1 MTTNLY
7 LRRCFM
13 FQSRQCLLPQNFT
26 IPRIYV
32 IITNHFLV
40 VHLHFCGSLKK
51 KYVKIKLLTRKQN
64 SFHSSTLTTARD
76 SFFEVLWMSFA
87 ILTFHLGEHVNR
99 NLYISNQFGFL
110 KHTHHIV
117 REQSTV
123 HTCIS
128 LPMFSRML
136 LVHCIEPLRFVVNLS
151 LTNRINLRIARV
163 WLPDYCIIAT
173 SIDVSRWL

>member
-13 FQSRQCLLPQNFT
+13 FQSRQCRLPQNFT

-99 NLYISNQFGFL
+99 NLYISNQFGFVDKFKRVDVL
-110 KHTHHIV
+110 FAV
-117 REQSTV
+117 WSTRIILYESKV
-123 HTCIS
+123 QCTLAYHYLCSVECYSCIALS
-128 LPMFSRML
+128 
-136 LVHCIEPLRFVVNLS
+136 RFVS
-151 LTNRINLRIARV
+151 LWIYR
-163 WLPDYCIIAT
+163 
-173 SIDVSRWL
+173 

>member
-76 SFFEVLWMSFA
+76 SFFEVSWMSFA

-99 NLYISNQFGFL
+99 NLYISNQFGFVNKFKRVDVL
-110 KHTHHIV
+110 FAV
-117 REQSTV
+117 WSTRIILYESKV
-123 HTCIS
+123 QCTLAYHYLCSVECYSCIALS
-128 LPMFSRML
+128 
-136 LVHCIEPLRFVVNLS
+136 RFVS
-151 LTNRINLRIARV
+151 LWIYR
-163 WLPDYCIIAT
+163 
-173 SIDVSRWL
+173 

>member
-99 NLYISNQFGFL
+99 NLYISNQFGFVDKFKRVDVL
-110 KHTHHIV
+110 FAV
-117 REQSTV
+117 WSTRIILYESKV
-123 HTCIS
+123 QCTLAYHYLCSVECYSCIALS
-128 LPMFSRML
+128 
-136 LVHCIEPLRFVVNLS
+136 RFVS
-151 LTNRINLRIARV
+151 LWIYR
-163 WLPDYCIIAT
+163 
-173 SIDVSRWL
+173 

>member
-99 NLYISNQFGFL
+99 NLYISNQFGFVDKFKRVDVL
-110 KHTHHIV
+110 FAV
-117 REQSTV
+117 WSTRIILYESKV
-123 HTCIS
+123 QCTLAYHYLCSVECYSCTALS
-128 LPMFSRML
+128 
-136 LVHCIEPLRFVVNLS
+136 RFVS
-151 LTNRINLRIARV
+151 LWIYR
-163 WLPDYCIIAT
+163 
-173 SIDVSRWL
+173 

>member
-99 NLYISNQFGFL
+99 NLYISNQFGFVNKFKRVDVL
-110 KHTHHIV
+110 FAV
-117 REQSTV
+117 WSTRIILYESKV
-123 HTCIS
+123 QCTLAYHYLCSVECYSCIALS
-128 LPMFSRML
+128 
-136 LVHCIEPLRFVVNLS
+136 RFVS
-151 LTNRINLRIARV
+151 LWIYR
-163 WLPDYCIIAT
+163 
-173 SIDVSRWL
+173 

>member
-1 MTTNLY
+1 MTPNLY

-99 NLYISNQFGFL
+99 NLYISNQFCFVNKFKRVDVL
-110 KHTHHIV
+110 FAV
-117 REQSTV
+117 WSTRIILYESKV
-123 HTCIS
+123 QCTLAYHYLCSVECYSCIALS
-128 LPMFSRML
+128 
-136 LVHCIEPLRFVVNLS
+136 RFVS
-151 LTNRINLRIARV
+151 LWIYR
-163 WLPDYCIIAT
+163 
-173 SIDVSRWL
+173 

>member
-32 IITNHFLV
+32 ITTNHFLV

-76 SFFEVLWMSFA
+76 SFFEVSWMSFA

-99 NLYISNQFGFL
+99 NLYISNQFGFVNKFKRVDVL
-110 KHTHHIV
+110 FAV
-117 REQSTV
+117 WSTRIILYESKV
-123 HTCIS
+123 QCTLAYHYLCSVECYSCIALS
-128 LPMFSRML
+128 
-136 LVHCIEPLRFVVNLS
+136 RFVS
-151 LTNRINLRIARV
+151 LWIYR
-163 WLPDYCIIAT
+163 
-173 SIDVSRWL
+173 